1 MLATFDIGTMMSQA
15 NQIKDI
21 PVDMLKSYHNH
32 KFSLYTG
39 ERLEDMVESVKRN
52 GVLIPIIVQPIDNGE
67 SYEILSGHNR
77 TNAARLAGLSKVP
90 AVIKEGLT
98 EEEAEI
104 YVVATNLAQR
114 GFSDLKISE
123 QAAVLSMRH
132 SKLFSEEKQQAIAD
146 ELAVLEGKAVS
157 KLEKTGEEY
166 GLKKDTVAR
175 LLRVD
180 KLLEGFKP
188 WVDSK
193 ELSIRAAV
201 KLSYISPEGQE
212 QLYNAVEQNGCMS
225 VKIDMKKASALYVAY
240 ANKKATDNSDV
251 LDEDE
256 LLELLLG
263 DEDAKE
269 KKSAKVPK
277 LSQAEI
283 YAMCDSG
290 AMNGIIE
297 GYCRVL
303 LSELGIE
310 NRLNAGVLARLF
322 KVTAEQAANRSK

>member
-1 MLATFDIGTMMSQA
+1 MLASFDLNTMMSQT
-15 NQIKDI
+15 NQIKEI
-21 PVDMLKSYHNH
+21 PINMLKSYHNH

-77 TNAARLAGLSKVP
+77 TNAARLAGLERVP

-114 GFSDLKISE
+114 GFNDLKITE
-123 QAAVLSMRH
+123 QAAVLAMRH

-240 ANKKATDNSDV
+240 ANKYVTDNSDV

-310 NRLNAGVLARLF
+310 DRLNDDVLARLF
-322 KVTAEQAANRSK
+322 KVTAEQATNRSK